1 MTGGEPINFDFTPGP
16 PKAEGDGEAG
26 GERTEGEQ
34 AAGGDAAETGADAA
48 ALPAAGA
55 AAETSIAP
63 GTPAAGAATTLPHG
77 AIPDFR
83 QRDYPFAT
91 TSRFQ
96 RQAHEAMRPAPVSR
110 RRRLAWGVMAAVGA
124 VVFVVSVVIVLRAV
138 DAVGH

>member
-26 GERTEGEQ
+26 RERPEGEL
-34 AAGGDAAETGADAA
+34 APSGEAEDGTGVGTTSTA
-48 ALPAAGA
+48 PGPVAAGA
-55 AAETSIAP
+55 AAALPP
-63 GTPAAGAATTLPHG
+63 GAV
-77 AIPDFR
+77 PDFR
-83 QRDYPFAT
+83 HRDYPFAT